1 MEVRRASLVGKV
13 MDVPTPKEKGGR
25 MDPIGGAAKPNGVV
39 AGGKLASL
47 RTLSGGRRSDGL
59 ASRGNLSVDGLLA
72 SKGVISSGPLPYS
85 GDVVN
90 NVGTSAGVGSGV
102 GVSGAGGGAGSQGFV
117 ELSRRRL
124 ANDPA
129 MMRELKRY
137 QELMLQTLLPTI
149 SSDGEQ
155 HYAQPRLHLAQD
167 SMDIFPGQRGQP
179 DGTDNPDKAPSE
191 HLPRPEPTDA
201 ISGATQHL
209 TPFRRAAPHT
219 TKSACSHDSQSSRSM
234 PSGPAS
240 AGTRLPHAVYHHMD
254 TSPRPSHRRRS
265 SDDQHRR
272 ARRKSHDE
280 GAHRRRSHGDEAREE
295 EEDVESSRLLGAN
308 AGELD
313 LLTLAAL
320 YLESRHRVFGQEL
333 HHAPP
338 NTRPHTQGGTQG
350 IAGTGIAGT
359 GIARP
364 RRLSPLSPSDSPPK
378 EDKDK
383 ERMIFSTVMPTPA
396 GLHLS
401 VNYTQNLGLEESM
414 YLAERARALRPRLR
428 RLNSLDDLLSSPSGA
443 SSASH
448 LQKATSA
455 PDLSSSGHGRKGNL
469 DLVLSRVSSQDSL
482 SPSLV
487 TPARANTPTEARHS
501 AALVRPQM
509 VGGSLATNSTVDT
522 AKTSTTQGQG
532 QDVLGNLT
540 KKRQLSQLPE
550 SSRAALPPPRLS
562 FRSAPRAPGV
572 LGEGSAPYPALL
584 QLQRE

>member
-1 MEVRRASLVGKV
+1 MEVRRASLAGKA
-13 MDVPTPKEKGGR
+13 MDVPAPKEKGGR

-47 RTLSGGRRSDGL
+47 RALSGGRRSDEL
-59 ASRGNLSVDGLLA
+59 ANRGNLSVDGLLA

-85 GDVVN
+85 GDLAS
-90 NVGTSAGVGSGV
+90 NVGINAGVGGGM

-149 SSDGEQ
+149 SSDGEHHHAPQ
-155 HYAQPRLHLAQD
+155 RLHLAQD
-167 SMDIFPGQRGQP
+167 SPEAFPGQRGQP
-179 DGTDNPDKAPSE
+179 DGTDDPDRNLNE

-201 ISGATQHL
+201 ISGVTQHL
-209 TPFRRAAPHT
+209 TPLRHATTHT
-219 TKSACSHDSQSSRSM
+219 TKSACSHESQGSRSV

-254 TSPRPSHRRRS
+254 TSPRPSRRRRS

-272 ARRKSHDE
+272 GRRRSHDE

-295 EEDVESSRLLGAN
+295 EVEEEDVESSRLQGAN

-350 IAGTGIAGT
+350 IVGTGIAGTGIAGT

-378 EDKDK
+378 EEKDK
-383 ERMIFSTVMPTPA
+383 ERMIFSAVMPTPA

-401 VNYTQNLGLEESM
+401 VNYTQNLGLEESI

-428 RLNSLDDLLSSPSGA
+428 RLNSLDDLLPSSSGP

-469 DLVLSRVSSQDSL
+469 DL
-482 SPSLV
+482 
-487 TPARANTPTEARHS
+487 
-501 AALVRPQM
+501 M

-540 KKRQLSQLPE
+540 KKRQLSHLPD

-562 FRSAPRAPGV
+562 LRSARVPQESLVRDLPRTPPPTASEGV
-572 LGEGSAPYPALL
+572 RRVGRVHLEPLGVRKSSH
-584 QLQRE
+584 